1 MTDNGVH
8 HQRHRARDC
17 QPLHW
22 APGRV
27 FERSG
32 ARLFPR
38 QDYSLSRKLGRIR
51 VRQQEH
57 PYVRIDRKRK
67 FYGSVF
73 LRALGLKTDEQI
85 LRAFYRVSKMEIHDK
100 KLFWNV
106 DENLTGLK
114 LSHAIT
120 TKGGDTVVGQ
130 GKKITG
136 SLYKEILKSK
146 ITVEALL
153 TISKARLWSPT
164 WWT

>member
-1 MTDNGVH
+1 
-8 HQRHRARDC
+8 
-17 QPLHW
+17 
-22 APGRV
+22 
-27 FERSG
+27 
-32 ARLFPR
+32 
-38 QDYSLSRKLGRIR
+38 
-51 VRQQEH
+51 
-57 PYVRIDRKRK
+57 
-67 FYGSVF
+67 
-73 LRALGLKTDEQI
+73 
-85 LRAFYRVSKMEIHDK
+85 MEIHDK